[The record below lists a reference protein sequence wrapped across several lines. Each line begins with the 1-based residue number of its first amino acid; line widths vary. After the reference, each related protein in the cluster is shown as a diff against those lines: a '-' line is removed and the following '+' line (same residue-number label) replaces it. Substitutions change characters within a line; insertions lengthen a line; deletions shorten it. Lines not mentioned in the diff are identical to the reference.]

1 MLGGSAPLSDFIP
14 LSSPLH
20 LFVSPSS
27 SSSRPLHSQV
37 QHHKGKPSKRYE
49 RKNGDE
55 KKQQDGTL
63 LSLPFAVI
71 PLRPLQAPH
80 NVKTK
85 CVENEVQGDESR
97 GRGRVRFFPPK
108 NNGGM
113 ISVYPLITSPLFP
126 RSLPSSLLSP
136 GFHKNPLFLICWEKM
151 FSFPPSASLFGQLV
165 ISLSFLPSSHS
176 PEKGLISSLS
186 ALFGWRFSPF
196 YPHSNL
202 LLLFGS
208 TSGIKVYSFK
218 CYSSQVI
225 VMFFVTTMNGL
236 SLT

>member
-55 KKQQDGTL
+55 KKQDGTL

-97 GRGRVRFFPPK
+97 GRRRVRFFPPK

-136 GFHKNPLFLICWEKM
+136 GFHKNPLFLIC
-151 FSFPPSASLFGQLV
+151 
-165 ISLSFLPSSHS
+165 
-176 PEKGLISSLS
+176 
-186 ALFGWRFSPF
+186 
-196 YPHSNL
+196 
-202 LLLFGS
+202 
-208 TSGIKVYSFK
+208 
-218 CYSSQVI
+218 
-225 VMFFVTTMNGL
+225 
-236 SLT
+236 